1 MAVDNF
7 CEQYFLYGTG
17 GCFTTLYCRRGREEN
32 NMSSPQHSS
41 EINQVVTE
49 TTRVSAEFL
58 AGRQSRPNR
67 RSLTD
72 PPAKMRR
79 SNSPMCRRRENRLT
93 RISLVIV
100 WAFLFCHI
108 WKIIPTAY
116 EVFVGSIAEGPFWL
130 INIQEISHLLI
141 ILNSSVNFLIYAAL

>member
-1 MAVDNF
+1 MRTF
-7 CEQYFLYGTG
+7 
-17 GCFTTLYCRRGREEN
+17 RKREN